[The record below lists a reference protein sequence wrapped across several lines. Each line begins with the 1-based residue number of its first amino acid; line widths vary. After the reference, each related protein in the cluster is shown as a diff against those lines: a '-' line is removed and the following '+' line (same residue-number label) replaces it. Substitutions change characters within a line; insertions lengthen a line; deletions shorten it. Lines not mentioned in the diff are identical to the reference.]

1 MSLTCTRP
9 QFPNTQCHG
18 HLNNL
23 TKFTDNM
30 IKRMLV
36 GDWASAAPEQ
46 DVLDARFV
54 NMEVSSMVLV
64 RAFARARLTVIV
76 CLPVQVYATEKLG
89 ARLENTHP
97 AFLCAVHVR
106 FSDTGSCCFSLDVRW
121 ADEKPFHVDH
131 QERYGRQML
140 LRVEA
145 AGNGG
150 SQAFRN
156 AKFVQAEQWAKG
168 HALSARM
175 LWHCR
180 AFRP

>member
-1 MSLTCTRP
+1 M
-9 QFPNTQCHG
+9 
-18 HLNNL
+18 
-23 TKFTDNM
+23 
-30 IKRMLV
+30 
-36 GDWASAAPEQ
+36 
-46 DVLDARFV
+46 
-54 NMEVSSMVLV
+54 
-64 RAFARARLTVIV
+64 

-156 AKFVQAEQWAKG
+156 AKFVQAEQWACG
-168 HALSARM
+168 RALSGRM